1 MFQIGEGW
9 IPQYKINWSEND
21 YMENQDNHEIL
32 FWYCKIQKVNEN
44 ILTLQMYVDF
54 DCHQ

>member
-1 MFQIGEGW
+1 MFQIGEDW
-9 IPQYKINWSEND
+9 ISQYRINWSEND

-32 FWYCKIQKVNEN
+32 FWYCKIQKINEN
-44 ILTLQMYVDF
+44 ILTFQPYVNF